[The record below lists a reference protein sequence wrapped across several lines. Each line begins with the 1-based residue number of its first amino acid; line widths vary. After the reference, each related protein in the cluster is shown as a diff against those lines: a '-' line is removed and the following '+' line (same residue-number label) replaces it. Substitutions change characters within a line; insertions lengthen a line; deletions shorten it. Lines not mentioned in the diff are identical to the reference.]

1 MCSPRSTMWPTSQ
14 TLSTARWAGAGGE
27 DGGDD
32 DSLLLDGR
40 PYGLVVGQGGKGT
53 TISSLVDGGHPLRRY
68 CRQGSSGLKRTLITC
83 RSYGENVVYTDWK
96 KDNYFRAIKVVIY
109 DITSQNLHKLYTFS
123 KEKKIGIFD
132 VKVKFRK
139 ESWCKK

>member
-68 CRQGSSGLKRTLITC
+68 CRQGSSGLKRTVITC

-96 KDNYFRAIKVVIY
+96 KDNYFRAIKVVIN
-109 DITSQNLHKLYTFS
+109 DITSHKKLS
-123 KEKKIGIFD
+123 QLN
-132 VKVKFRK
+132 
-139 ESWCKK
+139 